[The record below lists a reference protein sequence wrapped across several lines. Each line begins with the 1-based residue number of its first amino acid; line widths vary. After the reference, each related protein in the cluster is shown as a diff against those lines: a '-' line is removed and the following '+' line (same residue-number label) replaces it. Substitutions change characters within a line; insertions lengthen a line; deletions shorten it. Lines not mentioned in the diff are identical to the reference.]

1 MHYLMTGGVMSELL
15 EQQLVLEKE
24 FLENFSEE
32 IIQYYTSTYQLDVQ
46 SEEYYDIDFL
56 KKSIISVAKK
66 NGFSDIEKLNVE
78 YIAIQLM

>member
-1 MHYLMTGGVMSELL
+1 MSELL